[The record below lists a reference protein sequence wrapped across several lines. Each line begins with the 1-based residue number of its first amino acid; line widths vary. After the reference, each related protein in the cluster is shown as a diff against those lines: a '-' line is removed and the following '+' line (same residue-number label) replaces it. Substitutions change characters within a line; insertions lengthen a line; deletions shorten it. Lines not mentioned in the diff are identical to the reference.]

1 MKKLS
6 LLLCVFAFAQAVSAQ
21 TKFFFMPEIGMGAT
35 SIKIGTADGLK
46 YTKERKTCSNLNFGV
61 TPGKTEQKERHR
73 YFIGILLER
82 NGYGFETTCNEDE
95 ETINVGT
102 GGWKFGLRMLLKRN
116 SGIVYG
122 GTIGYNVWDD
132 VHTIVESGHKNCY
145 NGFSNPDNSFSANG
159 HVGYSWS
166 HVMLLLNLGYES
178 GVKCCASVAFP
189 IYFVE

>member
-1 MKKLS
+1 
-6 LLLCVFAFAQAVSAQ
+6 
-21 TKFFFMPEIGMGAT
+21 MPEIGMGAT
-35 SIKIGTADGLK
+35 SVKIGSADGQK
-46 YTKERKTCSNLNFGV
+46 YTTERKSCSNLNFGV
-61 TPGKTEQKERHR
+61 TLGKTEQKENYR
-73 YFIGILLER
+73 YFVGALLER
-82 NGYGFETTCNEDE
+82 NGYGFETTCNEDGKK
-95 ETINVGT
+95 INVGT
-102 GGWKFGLRMLLKRN
+102 GGWKFGFRMLLKRN